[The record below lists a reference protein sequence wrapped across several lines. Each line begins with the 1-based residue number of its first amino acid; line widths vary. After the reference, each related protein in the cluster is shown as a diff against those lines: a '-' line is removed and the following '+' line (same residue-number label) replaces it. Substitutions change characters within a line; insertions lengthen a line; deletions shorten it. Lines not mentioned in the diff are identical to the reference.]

1 MNTLLR
7 TNNSLLG
14 KIMIT
19 KLDNPSIEQLNKILD
34 IWLNVN
40 IEAHHFV
47 DEQYWCDNYE
57 DVQKSLPDAELYVAI
72 ENDEIVA
79 FLGLSDSYIAGL
91 FVRNDYRHQGIGGAL
106 LETVKQTNS
115 SLKLSVYEK
124 NVAAVNFY
132 ITNGFIAQA
141 TDVDLK
147 TNEVEFLMVWHQQ
160 NHATI

>member
-47 DEQYWCDNYE
+47 DEQ
-57 DVQKSLPDAELYVAI
+57 
-72 ENDEIVA
+72 
-79 FLGLSDSYIAGL
+79 
-91 FVRNDYRHQGIGGAL
+91 
-106 LETVKQTNS
+106 
-115 SLKLSVYEK
+115 
-124 NVAAVNFY
+124 
-132 ITNGFIAQA
+132 
-141 TDVDLK
+141 
-147 TNEVEFLMVWHQQ
+147 
-160 NHATI
+160 